1 MRGQKKFSNPIVIL
15 FNGILM
21 GTANKIPGISGG
33 LVALAL
39 GFYKDLIEDVLSKG
53 HEFRTLSQI
62 HEEYSCGR

>member
-1 MRGQKKFSNPIVIL
+1 MRGQKKSSNPIVIL

-39 GFYKDLIEDVLSKG
+39 GFYKDFVVIKMKLSV
-53 HEFRTLSQI
+53 
-62 HEEYSCGR
+62 C